1 MAEPSA
7 KRSRTSLGVA
17 KKAEILD
24 YIAKHPQAS
33 QGDVGRQFGVGQ
45 SSTSKIIKNKESILV
60 LVTSGTK
67 DVKKNRA
74 SNFPLLE
81 QGLEKFYEAC
91 VAKEFRALS
100 YDMMITQAQ
109 KIGEEL
115 IAQSM
120 VEKEHLP

>member
-7 KRSRTSLGVA
+7 KCSRTSLGVA

-24 YIAKHPQAS
+24 YITKHPQAS

-45 SSTSKIIKNKESILV
+45 SSISTIIKNKESILA
-60 LVTSGTK
+60 LVTSGMK

-81 QGLEKFYEAC
+81 QGLEKFYKAC
-91 VAKEFRALS
+91 RERIQSSVVR
-100 YDMMITQAQ
+100 YDDNSSP
-109 KIGEEL
+109 KDR
-115 IAQSM
+115 
-120 VEKEHLP
+120 